1 MSIAMKRNITS
12 SHHET
17 GLPKRQCLVNNNSVV
32 NRLCSYRNTGR
43 MHRRGVAFDASC
55 SSSSSSDENDD
66 DYDDD
71 NDSDIEQVADRSNLL
86 KAKSIRFADSICAA
100 PIDSQ
105 LSKAVSQYSD
115 DNDDED
121 EGDDDDHD
129 NSQNRDLSVVDRS
142 INSRSNS
149 CNSNHGGCRLARE
162 ENCNS
167 SPFAEARNSCL
178 SKKRAASTNDILN
191 VNYVSGHGLLNNKR
205 YSVNI
210 SDVVNSIPNNNENF
224 HSFSIINKSLKHSGN
239 IPRCDFIARSR
250 CFEYLVGAIDE
261 AWARYCDSTSY
272 DEDLAYGY
280 DDNNNDNSKIGRS
293 MMNNGT
299 DRHNDVN
306 SGSSPNCV
314 GNVANTPSSNTYSSD
329 EEGYKTEFSA
339 TTTLTEYDS
348 DFHNQNNNKLRSFSM
363 INNTLDET
371 QSKNNRRVSE
381 VPENVR
387 LQELKD
393 RFTKSKYYLEDLVDS
408 DLHSDCLAFWTKWDL
423 IKYSI
428 VDFVEEDEEDD
439 DIERKIDE
447 LESGRF
453 AGSFVN

>member
-1 MSIAMKRNITS
+1 MSISIKRGITS
-12 SHHET
+12 SHHDS
-17 GLPKRQCLVNNNSVV
+17 GLPKRQCLVNSNSVV
-32 NRLCSYRNTGR
+32 NRLCSYRSAGKLTKEGTL
-43 MHRRGVAFDASC
+43 DA
-55 SSSSSSDENDD
+55 SSSSDDNDD
-66 DYDDD
+66 EDRDVGDD
-71 NDSDIEQVADRSNLL
+71 NSDVEQAADRSNAL
-86 KAKSIRFADSICAA
+86 KVKSIRFADSICST
-100 PIDSQ
+100 PVDSR

-115 DNDDED
+115 DEDDNDDDGNDDGNIVEGRRED
-121 EGDDDDHD
+121 EHTPHANGLC
-129 NSQNRDLSVVDRS
+129 SS
-142 INSRSNS
+142 
-149 CNSNHGGCRLARE
+149 GK
-162 ENCNS
+162 S
-167 SPFAEARNSCL
+167 SPFTENRASSLNR
-178 SKKRAASTNDILN
+178 KRATSTNDILN

-210 SDVVNSIPNNNENF
+210 SDVVSSIPHSSENF
-224 HSFSIINKSLKHSGN
+224 HSFNMSNKGLKHSGN

-272 DEDLAYGY
+272 DEDLAYGF
-280 DDNNNDNSKIGRS
+280 DDSKSNRGIANTRNNDIDSNI
-293 MMNNGT
+293 
-299 DRHNDVN
+299 
-306 SGSSPNCV
+306 SP
-314 GNVANTPSSNTYSSD
+314 GGAGATVANTPSSNNYSSD
-329 EEGYKTEFSA
+329 DDEGYKTEFSA
-339 TTTLTEYDS
+339 TTTVTEYDS
-348 DFHNQNNNKLRSFSM
+348 DFHNQGGSKLRSFSM
-363 INNTLDET
+363 INNTLNDAST
-371 QSKNNRRVSE
+371 KNNNKNNNKNRRVSE

-408 DLHSDCLAFWTKWDL
+408 DLHNDCVAFWTKWDL